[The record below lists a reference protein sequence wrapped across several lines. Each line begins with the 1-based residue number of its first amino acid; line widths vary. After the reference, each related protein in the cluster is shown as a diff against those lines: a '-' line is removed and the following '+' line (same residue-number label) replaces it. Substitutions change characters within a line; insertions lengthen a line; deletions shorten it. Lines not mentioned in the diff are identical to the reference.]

1 MVFKKFSYF
10 VHIDVVSG
18 HKYSSLPIFIC
29 PSGDRPYYVIG
40 HGGRRAVVHTCF
52 HTITLVLYI
61 GHMIPLWNGENPIYF
76 RVIRSKVKV
85 TVTIN
90 IIFDNRVISAR

>member
-10 VHIDVVSG
+10 VPIDVVSG

-40 HGGRRAVVHTCF
+40 HGGRRAVVHT
-52 HTITLVLYI
+52 ITLVLYI
-61 GHMIPLWNGENPIYF
+61 GSLPNLA
-76 RVIRSKVKV
+76 
-85 TVTIN
+85 T
-90 IIFDNRVISAR
+90 